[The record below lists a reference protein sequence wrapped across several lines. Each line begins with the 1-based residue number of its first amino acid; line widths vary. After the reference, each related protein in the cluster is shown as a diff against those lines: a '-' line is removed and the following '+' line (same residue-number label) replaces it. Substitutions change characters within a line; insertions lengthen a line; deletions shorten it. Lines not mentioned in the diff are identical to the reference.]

1 MENPKL
7 YFMNEN
13 YQKLTDLLI
22 AKHDFSNAFIGYT
35 ELSVINPLQYET
47 MNVGSKF
54 RKSFYD
60 SDALYIDED
69 IFNKISLLNIKNV
82 YSTPVSVK
90 FTDGVSF
97 NYIRLDSKLE
107 IDVVDKENS
116 IYDEDGDLIKLS
128 FDLEKIQRIKA
139 QDLDFFKVS
148 GLEAYQYVVSERVKN
163 ELVKHTNDIEFKD
176 EKEFE
181 VLW

>member
-1 MENPKL
+1 METPQL

-13 YQKLTDLLI
+13 YQVLTDLLI
-22 AKHDFSNAFIGYT
+22 AKHDFNNAFIDYT

-60 SDALYIDED
+60 SDALYIDEG

-82 YSTPVSVK
+82 YSVPVSIK

-107 IDVVDKENS
+107 IDVIDKENS

-128 FDLEKIQRIKA
+128 FDLEKFRNKISRFR
-139 QDLDFFKVS
+139 LFKVS

-176 EKEFE
+176 DKEFE

>member
-128 FDLEKIQRIKA
+128 FDLEKIQKIKA

-163 ELVKHTNDIEFKD
+163 ELVKHTNDIE
-176 EKEFE
+176 
-181 VLW
+181 